1 MPFVGSRQDC
11 KGAWAAGRQSQALA
25 CTHASL
31 GIGTVLCSPPPRPR
45 SACPTWQAW
54 RPHGPSLTIAS
65 PPSRPPCCTRPP
77 AGFRG
82 PSAPGQSPGSVGG
95 LWWPAGWGSLPAG
108 HGAGT
113 HHGARGWD
121 PPRGPALSVGEGAPT
136 FPLPAHSP
144 GLGCH
149 ECLSLPS
156 WVMLISQTWKLRPG
170 CQMGFQG
177 WSGMEQDSQ
186 GGHTLRSQGRDW
198 SLFSPLPL
206 LWSLRG
212 Q

>member
-113 HHGARGWD
+113 HHGARLCQWGK
-121 PPRGPALSVGEGAPT
+121 V
-136 FPLPAHSP
+136 PLPFHCLLTHLGWAAMSASVYPP
-144 GLGCH
+144 GSCSFHRHGN
-149 ECLSLPS
+149 
-156 WVMLISQTWKLRPG
+156 
-170 CQMGFQG
+170 
-177 WSGMEQDSQ
+177 
-186 GGHTLRSQGRDW
+186 
-198 SLFSPLPL
+198 
-206 LWSLRG
+206 
-212 Q
+212 